1 MLELKTDR
9 QCILIVNNVVAA
21 CKDINKL
28 NKTGYDFINIASG
41 FIAHYNLHGFIDAYN
56 RRSLRADAL
65 DVYDRHSLR
74 ADILFNKANNQYDNF
89 HPGEENYE
97 YYMQK
102 KQIYNAICEMI
113 EEG

>member
-41 FIAHYNLHGFIDAYN
+41 FIAHYNLHGFIYYYGREGN
-56 RRSLRADAL
+56 CLKE
-65 DVYDRHSLR
+65 
-74 ADILFNKANNQYDNF
+74 DILEYQQYNQWENF
-89 HPGEENYE
+89 FPSEKDYT
-97 YYMQK
+97 YMMQK

-113 EEG
+113 EEGWYYEKE

>member
-41 FIAHYNLHGFIDAYN
+41 FIAHYNLHGFIDYYGREDN
-56 RRSLRADAL
+56 SLM
-65 DVYDRHSLR
+65 V
-74 ADILFNKANNQYDNF
+74 DILRNKANNQWNNFRPNDYD
-89 HPGEENYE
+89 YD

>member
-9 QCILIVNNVVAA
+9 QCILIVNNIVAA

-41 FIAHYNLHGFIDAYN
+41 FIAHYNLHGFIDE
-56 RRSLRADAL
+56 
-65 DVYDRHSLR
+65 YDEHSLR
-74 ADILFNKANNQYDNF
+74 ADILFNKANNQWDNF

-113 EEG
+113 EEGWYYEKE

>member
-41 FIAHYNLHGFIDAYN
+41 FIAHYNLHGFIDYYGREGN
-56 RRSLRADAL
+56 CLL
-65 DVYDRHSLR
+65 V
-74 ADILFNKANNQYDNF
+74 DILRNKANNQWDNF